1 MMKFKFTSD
10 ACGRCGSTGKY
21 PSTRWNGVCA
31 ACNGTGRV
39 LTRAGK
45 ASKTRYIQWQMATLE
60 VRADALVAG
69 QSIRESMSARAKRV
83 ETIRIDSTGKLII
96 TFRDDRTL
104 YIVNAATV
112 FYRLPTNAE
121 HTAIVTTLGKGV
133 IISE

>member
-1 MMKFKFTSD
+1 MKFKFTSD

-31 ACNGTGRV
+31 SCNGTGRV

-45 ASKTRYIQWQMATLE
+45 ASKERYIQWQLATLE
-60 VRADALVAG
+60 VRAGALVVG
-69 QSIRESMSARAKRV
+69 QSIRENLSARAKRV
-83 ETIRIDSTGKLII
+83 ESIRTDSIGMLRVTLCGDSTV
-96 TFRDDRTL
+96 

-112 FYRLPTNAE
+112 FYRLPTSTE
-121 HTAIVTTLGKGV
+121 HSAIVTTLGTGV